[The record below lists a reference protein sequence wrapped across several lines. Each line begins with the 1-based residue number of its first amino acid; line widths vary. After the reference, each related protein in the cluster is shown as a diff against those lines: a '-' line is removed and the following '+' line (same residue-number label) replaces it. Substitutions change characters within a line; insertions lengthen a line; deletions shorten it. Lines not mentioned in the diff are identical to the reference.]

1 MEYVEVCN
9 IRVVNKDTKVVFDH
23 KKVPMEHV
31 KLLAASPNLSV
42 EVQSTYRIPKDE
54 LPAS

>member
-9 IRVVNKDTKVVFDH
+9 IRVVNKDSKVVFDH
-23 KKVPMEHV
+23 KKVPVEHV

-42 EVQSTYRIPKDE
+42 EILSTYRVPKDE

>member
-31 KLLAASPNLSV
+31 KLLAASPNLAV

-54 LPAS
+54 LSAS